1 MSLKS
6 DVVVVLPAGGC
17 GQRFGSDIPKQF
29 VEVCGMPVLCYSIEV
44 FHSISWIKKI
54 VVPVPKYWI
63 EFAKQLFLERK
74 YNKVVVIE
82 GKESRH
88 QSIYAGIQTLIG
100 FCSAED
106 IVIIHDAVR
115 PFIDEDF
122 LIQLVNEAKLYK
134 ASGSIRP
141 LVSTIIK
148 STSDGFME
156 TSLKRDSYCESHTPQ
171 CFQFNVICKAYQ
183 KCSET
188 EFIHGTECLQ
198 LVQTHVGI
206 SPKLVDGP
214 SYLWKVTHKSDIR
227 LMEIYI
233 KSKIRD
239 KNENNDNI
247 IFKPSEE
254 I

>member
-6 DVVVVLPAGGC
+6 DVVVVLPAGGF

-44 FHSISWIKKI
+44 FH
-54 VVPVPKYWI
+54 
-63 EFAKQLFLERK
+63 
-74 YNKVVVIE
+74 
-82 GKESRH
+82 RH

>member
-6 DVVVVLPAGGC
+6 DVVVVLPAGGF

-183 KCSET
+183 KSYK
-188 EFIHGTECLQ
+188 
-198 LVQTHVGI
+198 
-206 SPKLVDGP
+206 PK
-214 SYLWKVTHKSDIR
+214 KSSNHFSKK
-227 LMEIYI
+227 YI
-233 KSKIRD
+233 FLLLSVK
-239 KNENNDNI
+239 EN
-247 IFKPSEE
+247 
-254 I
+254 